1 MKTQNLVF
9 GRSSGSLGNVVASAS
24 YGENIVRS
32 KPLEVYNPQTAR
44 QTNMRTIMADVV
56 KIAKAANQYLAITK
70 RTARTGRTKK
80 MSAYA
85 YLIKDILAAK
95 LGSTPNIILP
105 SAGITLGV
113 GDLVKTTP
121 TTFVIDISAN
131 QVVVEW
137 SSAHTDNQTEVD
149 IASVIMFNITKRKV
163 FVGGTNVE
171 RADGLD
177 TVPIPQGFAALS
189 DTVAGFL
196 AFEDQNGNIW
206 DAPLSVSVAIIA

>member
-32 KPLEVYNPQTAR
+32 KPLEVYNPQTAK

-56 KIAKAANQYLAITK
+56 QIAKAANQYLAITK

-105 SAGITLGV
+105 AAGITLGV
-113 GDLVKTTP
+113 GDLSKTTP
-121 TTFVIDISAN
+121 TTFLIDISAN
-131 QVVVEW
+131 NVLLEW
-137 SSAHTDNQTEVD
+137 VADATDNQTALD
-149 IASVIMFNITKRKV
+149 IPSIIMFNITKRKV
-163 FVGGTNVE
+163 FVGGNPIQ
-171 RADGLD
+171 RSDGGD
-177 TVPIPQGFAALS
+177 SVPIPKGFADLG

-196 AFEDQNGNIW
+196 AFEDQNGTIW
-206 DAPLSVSVAIIA
+206 DAPLSVPVSIIA

>member
-9 GRSSGSLGNVVASAS
+9 GRSSGSLGNVVASAL

-70 RTARTGRTKK
+70 RTARTGRSKK

-95 LGSTPNIILP
+95 TGSTPNIVLRP
-105 SAGITLGV
+105 AGIILGT
-113 GDLVKTTP
+113 GDMEPASITSV
-121 TTFVIDISAN
+121 VIDLSDSDCESQWSPATTGNQSSNDLATVILFNLTNGKVHLSA
-131 QVVVEW
+131 VGTER
-137 SSAHTDNQTEVD
+137 SDMTQTE
-149 IASVIMFNITKRKV
+149 NIPSGFCSMSDDV
-163 FVGGTNVE
+163 AAFV
-171 RADGLD
+171 
-177 TVPIPQGFAALS
+177 
-189 DTVAGFL
+189 
-196 AFEDQNGNIW
+196 AFEDQNGTLW
-206 DAPLSVSVAIIA
+206 DAPVSVAATIQA